1 MVFLRL
7 QPLTI
12 FIVVFLTIG
21 LGSTMISRMIL
32 NLRAWNHSEEEN
44 DEMHGMVDLAAR
56 RTGGGRPGKS
66 SDGFTRFH
74 TRQESSDRGVSVWI
88 DRPQRQPRLWGG
100 AGPSNPACDRGVS
113 MHTEVVTIVDSP
125 YPFVSID
132 TMREPTPPF
141 ERTITVPLI
150 PPSHDYEP
158 LGNCKPHSPLP
169 TPHSQPASPP
179 MQAPY

>member
-56 RTGGGRPGKS
+56 RTVDDRPGKS
-66 SDGFTRFH
+66 SDRFTRIH
-74 TRQESSDRGVSVWI
+74 TRQESTDRGVSVWI

-100 AGPSNPACDRGVS
+100 GAGPSSYACDRGAPMQTESDRGVS

-125 YPFVSID
+125 HPFVAID
-132 TMREPTPPF
+132 TTREPTPPSR
-141 ERTITVPLI
+141 EQSL
-150 PPSHDYEP
+150 H
-158 LGNCKPHSPLP
+158 L
-169 TPHSQPASPP
+169 
-179 MQAPY
+179 